1 MPWDTFFVDLLSAL
15 PCRTSPHTK
24 FVQLKLHTMP
34 KCGSEAVFSSVFF
47 FFKARQ
53 FDCFGAG
60 NSRLIA

>member
-47 FFKARQ
+47 FSSKPDSSTVLERVI
-53 FDCFGAG
+53 AG
-60 NSRLIA
+60 